1 VLNATSVLITAR
13 PPREWSK
20 KRLRSGGGLT
30 RVRSGALC
38 NQADIDINSAGL
50 ITAISQQ
57 LESEV
62 ASSF

>member
-1 VLNATSVLITAR
+1 
-13 PPREWSK
+13 
-20 KRLRSGGGLT
+20 LRSGGGLT